1 MPISQKEVSAP
12 AVRNRI
18 IRRTGSKPP
27 PPPLEEVS
35 VPPAVQKTVP
45 SAPAKK
51 AVKKTAVKKSKPVPK
66 RLSAKELFEVKPTK
80 RFNLK
85 SWQQGTAIG
94 EQDLPN
100 IGIAFPSL
108 CWEMFVGHSVLPVSS
123 CYALAGPTGSFKSH
137 LVVEMARWVLNSGG
151 YTILAENESKYN
163 KDMAEAIIG
172 ESASDIFVVK
182 CKSFN
187 QVQQT
192 LTSSLKK
199 ADAEEEN
206 PLLLQIIDSI
216 VGNAT
221 DSSQDKVR
229 KEGEIERGYPPNA
242 LAAAN
247 FLPNYMPMLGNKP
260 YLGIWVT
267 HSKEE
272 KENIYQP
279 TVVTLK
285 GGGTWEY
292 RCRIAFILNRVSEKP
307 ECDDRIWKIR
317 LMLKLKKDASIRG
330 FKLPFTI
337 RSRYV
342 PFTDEETGEI
352 YTVRIVKFCWHEATI
367 DLWRDPVKYGYPD
380 YYSEVV
386 KDLTGFTEVKLKTG
400 KGFIAP
406 KIGIGKDEASRDPKV
421 IMNALY
427 ADENVLGQMRAEMGI
442 QKGLEIN
449 PEQTFGQALKQA
461 KSIALRRARKAQE
474 TAKITL
480 LRREEINEFD

>member
-1 MPISQKEVSAP
+1 MPLQKKALVP
-12 AVRNRI
+12 PLTRNRI
-18 IRRTGSKPP
+18 IRRTGLKPA
-27 PPPLEEVS
+27 PPPLEEVCTQS
-35 VPPAVQKTVP
+35 AAKKEYP
-45 SAPAKK
+45 SAPVKK
-51 AVKKTAVKKSKPVPK
+51 AVKKAVPKKSKPVPE
-66 RLSAKELFEVKPTK
+66 RLTAKELFEVKPTK
-80 RFNLK
+80 KFNLK
-85 SWQQGTAIG
+85 AWQQGTAIG

-163 KDMAEAIIG
+163 KDMAEAVIG
-172 ESASDIFVVK
+172 QSARDIYVYK
-182 CKSFN
+182 CASFN
-187 QVQQT
+187 QVEQS
-192 LTSSLKK
+192 LISSLKK
-199 ADAEEEN
+199 ADAEEKN

-221 DSSQDKVR
+221 QSSQEKVR

-247 FLPNYMPMLGNKP
+247 FLPNYMPMLAHKP

-272 KENIYQP
+272 KENTYQP
-279 TVVTLK
+279 SVVTLK
-285 GGGTWEY
+285 GGGSWEY
-292 RCRIAFILNRVSEKP
+292 RCRVAFLLNRVSEKP

-330 FKLPFTI
+330 FKLPFTL

-342 PFTDEETGEI
+342 PLTDEDTREI
-352 YTVRIVKFCWHEATI
+352 YSIRIVKFCWHEATL

-380 YYSEVV
+380 YYSAVV
-386 KDLTGFTEVKLKTG
+386 ADLTGFAEVKLKEG

-406 KIGIGKDEASRDPKV
+406 KIGIGKAEACRDPRV

-427 ADENVLGQMRAEMGI
+427 ADEKVLDQMRAEMGI

-449 PEQTFGQALKQA
+449 PEQTFDQALKQA
-461 KSIALRRARKAQE
+461 KTIALRRARKAQE
-474 TAKITL
+474 TATITL
-480 LRREEINEFD
+480 LKREEINEFD